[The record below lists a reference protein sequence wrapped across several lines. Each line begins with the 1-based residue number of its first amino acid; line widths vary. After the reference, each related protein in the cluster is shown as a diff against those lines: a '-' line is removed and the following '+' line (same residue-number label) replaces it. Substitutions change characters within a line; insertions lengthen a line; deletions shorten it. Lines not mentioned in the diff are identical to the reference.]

1 MEVASLCAGVEGFGL
16 GFERAGHNVVY
27 QCEIDKHCNAVLRR
41 RYPQVARSM
50 DVTDDATSNDV
61 VSIRPDCIIF
71 GFPCQDIS
79 VAGRR
84 DGVAGERS
92 GIFFNCMGIVAA
104 SAPRW
109 ICIENVPGLLSSNA
123 GRDMGTVLGE
133 VERFGYG
140 WAYRVLDSQ
149 YFGLA
154 QRRRRV
160 FIVGCLGDTSAAA
173 RVLFESESVYG
184 DIAPRPRTKQDV
196 AQTPRPSTQG
206 RGNASA
212 DKNGGYPVN
221 VIVSSLDAHMGTGGL
236 DDNAA
241 QAGHVG
247 AGDQTVIP
255 FDTTQITCG
264 DNRSHPRPGDPC
276 HTLSSTMHA
285 PHIAYG
291 GNNTL
296 GPIDVATTRLS
307 HHSRDDFESE
317 TFCVH
322 DGVRRLTPREC
333 ERLQGYPDDWTR
345 WGLDE
350 RGREVELSNS
360 ARYRMCGN
368 GVSATVAEWIGRR
381 LPR

>member
-160 FIVGCLGDTSAAA
+160 FLVGCLGDTSAAA
-173 RVLFESESVYG
+173 RVLFESESVCG
-184 DIAPRPRTKQDV
+184 DIAARPRTKQDV
-196 AQTPRPSTQG
+196 AQTLSPSTQG

-212 DKNGGYPVN
+212 GKNGGYPVN

-241 QAGHVG
+241 QAGHV
-247 AGDQTVIP
+247 V
-255 FDTTQITCG
+255 
-264 DNRSHPRPGDPC
+264 
-276 HTLSSTMHA
+276 
-285 PHIAYG
+285 AYG